1 MLKDY
6 LDNRIQLLKNEID
19 EYEDKVNHYQ
29 SNIKEIDSQISK
41 MKKSVDEASGIF
53 SIKAR
58 ENIDSNNDQALDL
71 ENEKTELLDRIS
83 IYNLKIE
90 KIQEEIDLISD
101 GIKELNVSRETSTEN
116 TSVVTADNLLEK
128 IDMCKKICKVDPNRV
143 EIELN
148 EIIKTMKK

>member
-101 GIKELNVSRETSTEN
+101 GIKELNVSRETSIKN
-116 TSVVTADNLLEK
+116 TSVVTLDDLLEK
-128 IDMCKKICKVDPNRV
+128 IDMCKKICKIDPNRV

-148 EIIKTMKK
+148 EILKTMKK

>member
-101 GIKELNVSRETSTEN
+101 GIKELNVSRETSTKN
-116 TSVVTADNLLEK
+116 TSVFTADDLPEK
-128 IDMCKKICKVDPNRV
+128 IDMCIKICKVDPNRV
-143 EIELN
+143 EIELK
-148 EIIKTMKK
+148 EILKILKK